1 MSPTPSEKAIRRINL
16 LKTPRKAP
24 RIRTERT
31 VAVPQEST
39 GMSLGELQKNYET
52 ICRAGAIYYPVAYQF
67 LRQLGRGRQGR
78 VFLGLRQGARGCITE
93 HAIKVFDP
101 TLYRSAEEY
110 WTDMGRIASQISQLQ
125 RVQSPN
131 LVPRH
136 VYEETYGIGYVQME
150 SIDGI
155 DLRRLLTP
163 THLAAA
169 QARSTEEEWEKFSRT
184 LFASTSGRVALRPGF
199 VVYILRSVLRGLERL
214 HETNFL
220 HCDIKPGNI
229 MIDRLG
235 YVKVV
240 DFGRAVLSGER
251 ISFLLGSPMYMAPET
266 HRREVGVTQSDFYSL
281 GLVALEMLRG
291 EPLAATDITDET
303 ELLRIKRDLPDN
315 LSTLLPSTVRQNKYL
330 HSILRRFIDPE
341 PDNRHPT
348 AKDAEAGAQ
357 GLVVVDKQFAQ
368 AGEETEYSRI
378 ASDYLSK
385 LIDTRTDRVEL
396 DSMPDEHSE
405 ITE

>member
-1 MSPTPSEKAIRRINL
+1 
-16 LKTPRKAP
+16 
-24 RIRTERT
+24 
-31 VAVPQEST
+31 
-39 GMSLGELQKNYET
+39 
-52 ICRAGAIYYPVAYQF
+52 
-67 LRQLGRGRQGR
+67 
-78 VFLGLRQGARGCITE
+78 
-93 HAIKVFDP
+93 
-101 TLYRSAEEY
+101 
-110 WTDMGRIASQISQLQ
+110 MGRIASQISQLQ

-163 THLAAA
+163 AHLTAARE
-169 QARSTEEEWEKFSRT
+169 RSSEAEWERFNKT
-184 LFASTSGRVALRPGF
+184 LFAETDGRVALRPGV

-214 HETNFL
+214 HENNFL

-240 DFGRAVLSGER
+240 DFGRAVLTGER
-251 ISFLLGSPMYMAPET
+251 ISFLLGSPQYMAPET
-266 HRREVGVTQSDFYSL
+266 HRREVGVSQSDFYSL

-291 EPLAATDITDET
+291 ETLTASEIVDEE
-303 ELLRIKRDLPDN
+303 ELLKIKDALPDK
-315 LSTLLPSTVRQNKYL
+315 LSDLLPATVLQNRYL

-348 AKDAEAGAQ
+348 AKDAEAGEE

-378 ASDYLSK
+378 LSDYLAK
-385 LIDTRTDRVEL
+385 LIDAKTDRVEL
-396 DSMPDEHSE
+396 DAVPAHESE
-405 ITE
+405 LTE